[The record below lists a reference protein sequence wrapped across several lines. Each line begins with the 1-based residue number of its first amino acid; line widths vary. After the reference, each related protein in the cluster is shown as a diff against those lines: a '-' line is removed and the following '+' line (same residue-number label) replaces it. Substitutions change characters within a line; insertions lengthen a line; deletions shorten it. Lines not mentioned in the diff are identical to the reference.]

1 MTRTIVIGM
10 GRSGLGAARLLKQQN
25 RDVVVLERGDNE
37 ALQRTAEDLAQEG
50 IQVALGKPLTPESF
64 QAWREGLE
72 AVVIGPGIPWDHP
85 TLIQLRSEGIQVRG
99 EMDLAWDAL
108 RQIPWIGITG
118 TNGKTT
124 VTHLLSHVLEASG
137 LKAPMGGNMGLSAA
151 ELACQIAAGKA
162 PRPDW
167 LVMELSSY
175 QIEAAP
181 TVAPK
186 IGIWTTLTPDHL
198 ERHGSLDAYRAIKRG
213 LLERSDCAL
222 FNADDPDLRQQRSS
236 WQGGTWVSSEGAHPD
251 GQPADLWID
260 AEGMV
265 RNSASTLFAADVLP
279 MPGSHNRQNLL
290 LVTAAALDVGLS
302 AKQIAAALRT
312 FPGVPH
318 RLEQLGTLAGAS
330 VFNDSKAT
338 NYDAAEVGLRAMQGP
353 VVVLA
358 GGQTKRGDA
367 TGWLKQLHTKACSL
381 ILFGAGADELASLA
395 MAAGY
400 PGELLQCPRLERAV
414 ELAATA
420 VQRQGASALLLSP
433 ACASFDQYRDF
444 EARGEHFRALVHPFL
459 DAG

>member
-1 MTRTIVIGM
+1 MTRTIVVGL
-10 GRSGLGAARLLKQQN
+10 GRSGLGAARLLKQQSC
-25 RDVVVLERGDNE
+25 DVVVFERGDND
-37 ALQRTAEDLAQEG
+37 ALQHIAAELDQEG
-50 IQVALGKPLTPESF
+50 IQVVLGQPLTPESF
-64 QAWREGLE
+64 QPWREGLE

-124 VTHLLSHVLEASG
+124 VTHLLSHVLERSG

-151 ELACQIAAGKA
+151 ELACQITAGA
-162 PRPDW
+162 SPRPDW

-181 TVAPK
+181 AIAPK

-198 ERHGSLDAYRAIKRG
+198 ERHGSLEAYRAIKRG

-236 WQGGTWVSSEGAHPD
+236 WQRGTWVSSEGASPD

-260 AEGMV
+260 AEGLV
-265 RNSASTLFAADVLP
+265 RNSVTTLFSADVLA

-290 LVTAAALDVGLS
+290 LVTAAALAVGLPPQ
-302 AKQIAAALRT
+302 QIADALST

-318 RLEQLGTLAGAS
+318 RLEQLGTLSGAT

-367 TGWLKQLHTKACSL
+367 RGWLQELNTRACSL

-395 MAAGY
+395 KAAGY
-400 PGELLQCPRLERAV
+400 PGELLQCPDLESAV
-414 ELAATA
+414 NLAAAA
-420 VQRQGASALLLSP
+420 VQRKHASALLLSP

-444 EARGEHFRALVHPFL
+444 EARGEHFRSLIHPFL
-459 DAG
+459 DAA

>member
-25 RDVVVLERGDNE
+25 REVVVLERGDND
-37 ALQRTAEDLAQEG
+37 ALQCKAEELAQEG
-50 IQVALGKPLTPESF
+50 IQVALGHPLTPESF

-85 TLIQLRSEGIQVRG
+85 TLIQLRAEGIQVRG

-137 LKAPMGGNMGLSAA
+137 LQAPMGGNMGLSAA
-151 ELACQIAAGKA
+151 ELACQIATGKT

-198 ERHGSLDAYRAIKRG
+198 ERHGSLEAYRAIKRG

-236 WQGGTWVSSEGAHPD
+236 WQRGTWVSSEGAHPD
-251 GQPADLWID
+251 SQTADLWID

-265 RNSASTLFAADVLP
+265 RNSTSTLFAADVLA

-290 LVTAAALDVGLS
+290 LVTAAALEVGLS
-302 AKQIAAALRT
+302 AAQIAAALRT

-318 RLEQLGTLAGAS
+318 RLEHLGTLAGAS

-381 ILFGAGADELASLA
+381 ILFGAGADELGSLA
-395 MAAGY
+395 KAAGY
-400 PGELLQCPRLERAV
+400 PGEILQCQGLESAV
-414 ELAATA
+414 DLAVTA

-444 EARGEHFRALVHPFL
+444 EARGEHFRSLVLPLL

>member
-1 MTRTIVIGM
+1 MTRTIVVGM

-25 RDVVVLERGDNE
+25 RDVVVFECGNNDTLK
-37 ALQRTAEDLAQEG
+37 RTAESLNQEG
-50 IQVALGKPLTPESF
+50 IQVVLGQPLTRESF
-64 QAWREGLE
+64 QAWRDGLE

-85 TLIQLRSEGIQVRG
+85 TLIQLRSEGIPVRG

-108 RQIPWIGITG
+108 CQIPWIGITG

-151 ELACQIAAGKA
+151 ELACEIAAGAA
-162 PRPDW
+162 PQPDW

-181 TVAPK
+181 AVTPK

-198 ERHGSLDAYRAIKRG
+198 ERHGSLEAYRAIKRG

-236 WQGGTWVSSEGAHPD
+236 WQRGTWVSSEGEHPG

-260 AEGMV
+260 ADGMV
-265 RNSASTLFAADVLP
+265 RNRVSSLFSADVLA

-290 LVTAAALDVGLS
+290 LVTAAALAVGLS
-302 AKQIAAALRT
+302 PQQIAAALRT

-318 RLEQLGTLAGAS
+318 RLERLGTLAGAG

-338 NYDAAEVGLRAMQGP
+338 NYDAAEVGLRAMQEP

-367 TGWLKQLHTKACSL
+367 RGWLKQLHVKACSL

-395 MAAGY
+395 QAAGY
-400 PGELLQCPRLERAV
+400 PGELLRCPDLDSAV
-414 ELAATA
+414 QLAAAA
-420 VQRQGASALLLSP
+420 VQRQGAAALLLSP

-444 EARGEHFRALVHPFL
+444 EARGEHFRSLVQPLL

>member
-1 MTRTIVIGM
+1 M

-25 RDVVVLERGDNE
+25 CDVVVLERGDND
-37 ALQRTAEDLAQEG
+37 ALKRTAKSLAEEG
-50 IQVALGKPLTPESF
+50 IEVVLGQPLTLESF
-64 QAWREGLE
+64 HAWRDGLE

-85 TLIQLRSEGIQVRG
+85 TLIQLRSEAIQVRG
-99 EMDLAWDAL
+99 EMDLAWQAL

-124 VTHLLSHVLEASG
+124 VTHLLSHVLESAG

-151 ELACQIAAGKA
+151 ELAYQIAAGTS

-181 TVAPK
+181 NVTPR

-198 ERHGSLDAYRAIKRG
+198 ERHGNLETYRAIKRS

-236 WQGGTWVSSEGAHPD
+236 WQRGTWVSSEGAQPN

-265 RNSASTLFAADVLP
+265 RNSASTLFAADVLA

-290 LVTAAALDVGLS
+290 LVTAAALEVGLTPQ
-302 AKQIAAALRT
+302 QIASALAT

-318 RLEQLGTLAGAS
+318 RLELLGTLAGAS

-338 NYDAAEVGLRAMQGP
+338 NYDAAEVGLRAMQAP
-353 VVVLA
+353 AVVLA

-367 TGWLKQLHTKACSL
+367 DGWLKQLHTKACCL
-381 ILFGAGADELASLA
+381 ILFGAGAEELASLA
-395 MAAGY
+395 KAAGY
-400 PGELLQCPRLERAV
+400 PGELLQCPALDSAV
-414 ELAATA
+414 ELASAA
-420 VQRQGASALLLSP
+420 VQRHHAAALLLSP
-433 ACASFDQYRDF
+433 ACASFDQYKDF
-444 EARGEHFRALVHPFL
+444 EARGEHFRALVQPFL

>member
-1 MTRTIVIGM
+1 MTRTIVVGM
-10 GRSGLGAARLLKQQN
+10 GRSGLGAARLLKQQK
-25 RDVVVLERGDNE
+25 RDVVVLERGDND
-37 ALQRTAEDLAQEG
+37 ALKRTAKALRQEG
-50 IQVALGKPLTPESF
+50 IQVALGQPLIPESF
-64 QAWREGLE
+64 QAWREGLL
-72 AVVIGPGIPWDHP
+72 AVVVGPGIPWDHP
-85 TLIQLRSEGIQVRG
+85 TLSQLRSEGIQVRG

-137 LKAPMGGNMGLSAA
+137 LQAPMGGNMGLSAA
-151 ELACQIAAGKA
+151 ELACEIAAGA
-162 PRPDW
+162 VPRPDW
-167 LVMELSSY
+167 IVMELSSY

-181 TVAPK
+181 AVAPK

-198 ERHGSLDAYRAIKRG
+198 ERHGTLEAYRAIKRG

-236 WQGGTWVSSEGAHPD
+236 WRSGTWVSSEGAQPD

-260 AEGMV
+260 SDGMV
-265 RNSASTLFAADVLP
+265 RNSASTLFAADVLA

-290 LVTAAALDVGLS
+290 LVTAAALQVGLS
-302 AKQIAAALRT
+302 PQQIATALCT

-338 NYDAAEVGLRAMQGP
+338 NYDAAEVGLRAMQEP

-367 TGWLKQLHTKACSL
+367 SGWIKQLHTKACSL

-395 MAAGY
+395 KAAGY
-400 PGELLQCPRLERAV
+400 RGELLQCQELDSAV
-414 ELAATA
+414 QLAAEA
-420 VQRQGASALLLSP
+420 VQRLGASALLLSP
-433 ACASFDQYRDF
+433 ACASFDQYQDF
-444 EARGEHFRALVHPFL
+444 EARGEHFRALIHPLL

>member
-1 MTRTIVIGM
+1 MTRTIVVGM

-25 RDVVVLERGDNE
+25 RNVVVFERGDND
-37 ALQRTAEDLAQEG
+37 ALQSTAKTLTEEG
-50 IQVALGKPLTPESF
+50 IQVVLGQPLSLESF
-64 QAWREGLE
+64 RAWREDLE

-85 TLIQLRSEGIQVRG
+85 TLIQLRSEGIPVRG

-108 RQIPWIGITG
+108 QQIPWIGITG

-151 ELACQIAAGKA
+151 ELACQIASGAA

-181 TVAPK
+181 ALAPR

-198 ERHGSLDAYRAIKRG
+198 ERHGSLEAYRAIKRG
-213 LLERSDCAL
+213 LLERSVSAL
-222 FNADDPDLRQQRSS
+222 LNADDPDLRQQRSS
-236 WQGGTWVSSEGAHPD
+236 WQRGTWVSSEGACPD

-265 RNSASTLFAADVLP
+265 RSNATTLFAADVLA
-279 MPGSHNRQNLL
+279 MPGCHNRQNLL
-290 LVTAAALDVGLS
+290 LVTAAALEIGLS
-302 AKQIAAALRT
+302 PQQIADAMGT

-318 RLEQLGTLAGAS
+318 RLEKLGTLAGAS

-338 NYDAAEVGLRAMQGP
+338 NYDAAEVGLQAMQEP
-353 VVVLA
+353 VVVVA
-358 GGQTKRGDA
+358 GGQTKRGNA
-367 TGWLKQLHTKACSL
+367 SGWLKQLHNKACSL
-381 ILFGAGADELASLA
+381 ILFGTGADELANLA
-395 MAAGY
+395 KDAGY
-400 PGELLQCPRLERAV
+400 PGELLQCAELESAV
-414 ELAATA
+414 NLAAAA
-420 VQRQGASALLLSP
+420 VQRQQASALLLSP

-444 EARGEHFRALVHPFL
+444 EARGEHFRTLIQPLL
-459 DAG
+459 DDS

>member
-1 MTRTIVIGM
+1 MTRTIVVGL
-10 GRSGLGAARLLKQQN
+10 GRSGLGAARLLKQQDC
-25 RDVVVLERGDNE
+25 DVVVLESNNNDV
-37 ALQRTAEDLAQEG
+37 LKRTSKTLAEEG
-50 IQVALGKPLTPESF
+50 IHVALGRPLAPESF
-64 QAWREGLE
+64 DAWREGLE

-99 EMDLAWDAL
+99 EMDLAWEAL

-151 ELACQIAAGKA
+151 ELACQIAAGTA

-181 TVAPK
+181 SVAPK

-198 ERHGSLDAYRAIKRG
+198 ERHGSLEAYRAIKRG
-213 LLERSDCAL
+213 LLERSECAL

-236 WQGGTWVSSEGAHPD
+236 WQHGTWVSSEGAEPD

-260 AEGMV
+260 EEGMV
-265 RNSASTLFAADVLP
+265 RNATTTLFPADALA
-279 MPGSHNRQNLL
+279 MPGNHNQQNLL
-290 LVTAAALDVGLS
+290 LVTAAALEVGLS
-302 AKQIAAALRT
+302 PQQIDASLRS

-318 RLEQLGTLAGAS
+318 RLEQLGTWAGAR

-367 TGWLKQLHTKACSL
+367 SGWLKQLHTKACSL
-381 ILFGAGADELASLA
+381 ILFGAGGDELASLA
-395 MAAGY
+395 KAAGY
-400 PGELLQCPRLERAV
+400 PGEVLQCPGLESAV
-414 ELAATA
+414 ELAGTA
-420 VQRQGASALLLSP
+420 LKRHQASSLLLSP
-433 ACASFDQYRDF
+433 ACASFDQYPDF
-444 EARGEHFRALVHPFL
+444 EARGEHFRSLIQPLL
-459 DAG
+459 DVT

>member
-25 RDVVVLERGDNE
+25 HDVVVLERGDNNV
-37 ALQRTAEDLAQEG
+37 LKRNAESLDQEG
-50 IQVALGKPLTPESF
+50 IQVVLGQPLTPESF
-64 QAWREGLE
+64 HAWRDHLE

-124 VTHLLSHVLEASG
+124 VTHLLNHVLEASG

-151 ELACQIAAGKA
+151 ELACEIAAGTS

-181 TVAPK
+181 AVTPK

-198 ERHGSLDAYRAIKRG
+198 ERHGSLEAYRAIKRG
-213 LLERSDCAL
+213 LLERSECAL

-236 WQGGTWVSSEGAHPD
+236 WQRGTWVSSEGAHPG

-260 AEGMV
+260 AAGMV
-265 RNSASTLFAADVLP
+265 RNSTSTLFAADVLA

-290 LVTAAALDVGLS
+290 LVTAAALEVGLS
-302 AKQIAAALRT
+302 PQQIAAGLQT

-318 RLEQLGTLAGAS
+318 RLEQLGTLGGAN

-338 NYDAAEVGLRAMQGP
+338 NYDAAEVGLKAMKGP

-367 TGWLKQLHTKACSL
+367 SGWLKELHSRACSL

-395 MAAGY
+395 KNAGY
-400 PGELLQCPRLERAV
+400 PGELLECPNLESAV
-414 ELAATA
+414 NLAAKA

-444 EARGEHFRALVHPFL
+444 EARGEHFRTLIEPFL
-459 DAG
+459 DSA